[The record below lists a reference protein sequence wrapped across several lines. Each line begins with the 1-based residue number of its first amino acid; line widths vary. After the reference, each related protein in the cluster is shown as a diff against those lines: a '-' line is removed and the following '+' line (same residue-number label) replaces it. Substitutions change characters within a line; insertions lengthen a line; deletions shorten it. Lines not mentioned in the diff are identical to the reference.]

1 MTEQQ
6 RAVTYYGA
14 ALVCL
19 AFGIL
24 GLASIGFPF
33 LLVGIVL
40 LAVGPVRQ
48 RRDVLWS
55 PLIAVI
61 VATVI
66 YVALTRVRCSA
77 VPGGPER
84 CENLVGFELPGRE
97 VTALVIAV
105 VLAVTVGVGLR
116 SVLLRRAAER

>member
-1 MTEQQ
+1 M
-6 RAVTYYGA
+6 
-14 ALVCL
+14 
-19 AFGIL
+19 
-24 GLASIGFPF
+24 
-33 LLVGIVL
+33 
-40 LAVGPVRQ
+40 
-48 RRDVLWS
+48 LWP

-66 YVALTRVRCSA
+66 YVALTPVRCSA
-77 VPGGPER
+77 VPGGSGR

-105 VLAVTVGVGLR
+105 VLAVTVGVGLH

>member
-6 RAVTYYGA
+6 RAVAYYGA

-40 LAVGPVRQ
+40 LAVGPVRR
-48 RRDVLWS
+48 RRDVLWP
-55 PLIAVI
+55 PLTAI
-61 VATVI
+61 VLATVI
-66 YVALTRVRCSA
+66 YVTLAPVSCTA
-77 VPGGPER
+77 VPGSAGR

-105 VLAVTVGVGLR
+105 VLAVTVGVGLH
-116 SVLLRRAAER
+116 SVLLRRITER